1 MNNFKETLLE
11 KGTNPVLIDRIID
24 NADQLKD
31 ANVTQETLKETT
43 KEVSDEAVGIFN
55 EIYDEI
61 IGICKIAASFYQYDT
76 LKKERKASRIA
87 KWVAP
92 LSPPQSQGMLLSL
105 HPVQE
110 SF

>member
-11 KGTNPVLIDRIID
+11 KGTNPVLIDRIIGY
-24 NADQLKD
+24 ADQLKD

-61 IGICKIAASFYQYDT
+61 IGICKIAVSYYQYDT
-76 LKKERKASRIA
+76 LKKEQLTFSKVIANMNGTRKIGE
-87 KWVAP
+87 K
-92 LSPPQSQGMLLSL
+92 G
-105 HPVQE
+105 E
-110 SF
+110 EITE

>member
-11 KGTNPVLIDRIID
+11 KGTNPVLIDRIIG

-31 ANVTQETLKETT
+31 ANVTQETLKENT

-61 IGICKIAASFYQYDT
+61 IGICKIAASYYQYDT
-76 LKKERKASRIA
+76 LKKEQFTFSKVIANMNATRKIGE
-87 KWVAP
+87 K
-92 LSPPQSQGMLLSL
+92 G
-105 HPVQE
+105 E
-110 SF
+110 EITE